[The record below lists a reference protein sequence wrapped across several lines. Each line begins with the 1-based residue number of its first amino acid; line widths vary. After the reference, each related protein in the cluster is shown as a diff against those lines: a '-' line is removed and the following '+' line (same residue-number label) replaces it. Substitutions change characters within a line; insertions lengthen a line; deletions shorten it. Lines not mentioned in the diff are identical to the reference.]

1 MILDAAI
8 LVAVV
13 VGVQLTNNVFP
24 NLLFFPKGAVL
35 FMPPEDV
42 NDGKPKKKKEKQN
55 N

>member
-13 VGVQLTNNVFP
+13 IGVQLAHNAFP

-35 FMPPEDV
+35 FMPPEDTS
-42 NDGKPKKKKEKQN
+42 
-55 N
+55 

>member
-8 LVAVV
+8 LIGVV
-13 VGVQLTNNVFP
+13 VIVQLAQNKFP

-42 NDGKPKKKKEKQN
+42 NEGKPKKKK
-55 N
+55 